1 MTIGTR
7 VILIREILEAL
18 GVYYIYN
25 RWLKETIK
33 HGELPNHIGV
43 ITDGNRR
50 WAKARDMEGW
60 EGHWEGAR
68 TLGNFLE
75 WCIELE
81 INTVTI
87 YSFSTENFNRPPRE
101 LDELFKVL
109 GDNLEKLL
117 NTPSIHKW
125 GVKVKA
131 IGRVET
137 LPEHFQELIKKVEN
151 ATTDYASFY
160 LNIAIAYGG
169 RAEIIDA
176 TKLIASKVQD
186 EAIKPEDIDEK
197 VLEAHLYTAHLP
209 NPDPDVIIR
218 TSGEARLSN
227 FLVWQSAYSE
237 LFLVDVYWP
246 SFRKTDLMR
255 AIRGYQM
262 RQRRFGK

>member
-1 MTIGTR
+1 
-7 VILIREILEAL
+7 LIREILEAL
-18 GVYYIYN
+18 GVYSIYY

-33 HGELPNHIGV
+33 HGELPKHIGV

-50 WAKARDMEGW
+50 WAKARDKEGW
-60 EGHWEGAR
+60 EGHWAGAK
-68 TLGNFLE
+68 TLENFLD
-75 WCIELE
+75 WCIELGVS
-81 INTVTI
+81 TVTI
-87 YSFSTENFNRPPRE
+87 YSFSTENFKRDPKE
-101 LDELFKVL
+101 LKELFKVFS
-109 GDNLEKLL
+109 DNLEKLL
-117 NTPSIHKW
+117 TTPEIHDK
-125 GVKVKA
+125 GVRVKA

-137 LPEHFQELIKKVEN
+137 LPEHIQKLIKKIED
-151 ATTDYASFY
+151 ATADYDSFY

-176 TKLIASKVQD
+176 TRLIAHKVK
-186 EAIKPEDIDEK
+186 EGLMEPKDIDEG
-197 VLEAHLYTAHLP
+197 VIEAHLYTSHLP

-227 FLVWQSAYSE
+227 FMVWQSAYSE

-246 SFRKTDLMR
+246 SFRKIDLMR